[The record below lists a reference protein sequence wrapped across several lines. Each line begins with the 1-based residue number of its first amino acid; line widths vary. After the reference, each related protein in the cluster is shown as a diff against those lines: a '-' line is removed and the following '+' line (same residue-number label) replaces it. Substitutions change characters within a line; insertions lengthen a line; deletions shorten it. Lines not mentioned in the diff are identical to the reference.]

1 MKVTAQKL
9 NDMVASGTDANAAVV
24 ITDAEYPKYLKL
36 AYGAEKFAKPKNAI
50 GMVKDIPAAEME
62 RLMLAAIVVNDDDL
76 RLLAR
81 QRAQV
86 ARESILRGQKIET
99 ERVFLVE
106 PKSISPQHKDK
117 VRDSRVDFRLQ

>member
-1 MKVTAQKL
+1 VKVTAQKL

-50 GMVKDIPAAEME
+50 GMVKDIPAAE
-62 RLMLAAIVVNDDDL
+62 MLAAIVVNDDDL

>member
-50 GMVKDIPAAEME
+50 GMVKDIPAAD
-62 RLMLAAIVVNDDDL
+62 ACN
-76 RLLAR
+76 
-81 QRAQV
+81 
-86 ARESILRGQKIET
+86 
-99 ERVFLVE
+99 E
-106 PKSISPQHKDK
+106 PMNTRRSSGIIAG
-117 VRDSRVDFRLQ
+117 